1 MTAEQRR
8 VLVVGAGI
16 AGLSAAR
23 VLQDSGCV
31 VQVVDKGRG
40 PGGRV
45 STRRVINGEAL
56 TSAEAEWSFD
66 HGAQYFT
73 ARDADFRSQVESWH
87 AAGVIAPWRG
97 RLASFDSEGRD
108 PVDDTTIRWVG
119 VPAMNRVARHLVEGL
134 DVTCSRLV
142 SALQFDVATGLW
154 TATLRDL
161 TSPDANDTPGGP
173 WDAVIVTIPPQQALA
188 LLPATASMTAAVA
201 AVQMEPCWAVLVA
214 FPEHVKAAF
223 DGAFVSSSPLGWVAR
238 NSSKPGRAHHDTW
251 VLHASPEWSAAH
263 VDDHAD
269 AVGPFLLNAFGDLLR
284 VPMPRPSHVSAHR
297 WRYARAA
304 EPLHLRTLTD
314 ARMRLAVAGDW
325 CAGNRVE
332 GAWLSGREAATAI
345 RALL

>member
-1 MTAEQRR
+1 MGAEERR
-8 VLVVGAGI
+8 VLVIGAGI
-16 AGLSAAR
+16 AGLSAAQ
-23 VLQDSGCV
+23 VLREAGCV

-45 STRRVINGEAL
+45 STRRVVNGEAL
-56 TSAEAEWSFD
+56 TSADAEWSFD

-73 ARDADFRSQVESWH
+73 ARDAAFQSAVESWH
-87 AAGVIAPWRG
+87 TAGVVAPWRG
-97 RLASFDSEGRD
+97 RLASFDSEGRE

-119 VPAMNRVARHLVEGL
+119 VPAMNRVARHLAQGL

-142 SALQFDVATGLW
+142 SSLHADAVTGRW

-161 TSPDANDTPGGP
+161 TATDATDTPNGP
-173 WDAVIVTIPPQQALA
+173 WDAVIVTIPPPQALA
-188 LLPATASMTAAVA
+188 LLPATASMTSAVA
-201 AVQMEPCWAVLVA
+201 AVPMEPCWAVLVA

-223 DGAFVSSSPLGWVAR
+223 DGAFVTSSPLGWVAR
-238 NSSKPGRAHHDTW
+238 NSSKPGRGHHDTW

-284 VPMPRPSHVSAHR
+284 VPMPRPSHLSAHR

-304 EPLHLRTLTD
+304 APLHVRALTD
-314 ARMRLAVAGDW
+314 ARLRLAVAGDW

-345 RALL
+345 IALL